1 MGLTAAELLKHS
13 EFLVLN
19 EELELLGQGPF
30 LAKLA
35 YLKLYGVTL
44 NQIGLDSEVV
54 TIHWSERALLTFF
67 ACG

>member
-44 NQIGLDSEVV
+44 NQIGFDCEVV
-54 TIHWSERALLTFF
+54 AIH
-67 ACG
+67 